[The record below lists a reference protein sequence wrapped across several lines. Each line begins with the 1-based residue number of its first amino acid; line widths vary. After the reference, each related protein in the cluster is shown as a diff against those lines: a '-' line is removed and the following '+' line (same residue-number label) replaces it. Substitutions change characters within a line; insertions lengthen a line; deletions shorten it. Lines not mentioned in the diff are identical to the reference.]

1 MLRRPTTADRLASD
15 SRAGWSAR
23 RSIRERH
30 RALLREQWPALLG
43 VAAVSTAVTVVC
55 ALLTDG
61 PQARGFALGSG
72 LTITACAVAALMVLT
87 SGTAPLMMGEMAE
100 QWTAQQLR
108 PLTQHGWRLVNHFG
122 LGGGDHDHV
131 LVGPGGIVLVETKW
145 GSRAWAMN
153 DRDSF
158 FQAALA
164 QTSRNAK
171 QLSGWHE
178 VARHGRPPVQPVLVL
193 WGEARRDIAD
203 LPPVRHERSGVLVM
217 AGDQVGSWAL
227 RHGRAELNPDQ
238 VEEIWSSLAA
248 HAGKRDEVEQRDKPM
263 PRSLGDLA
271 RIAATCLVSGFTG
284 FLASSQLLQLVDNW
298 TLWMVAGALSVTG
311 LEVVRRQRWAWQA
324 RALQVGFI
332 STYVL
337 GAVVVTR
344 AYLAG

>member
-1 MLRRPTTADRLASD
+1 MLRRPTTADRLAGD

-30 RALLREQWPALLG
+30 RALLRERWPALLG
-43 VAAVSTAVTVVC
+43 VAAVSSVVTVVS

-72 LTITACAVAALMVLT
+72 LTVTGCAVAALVVLF

-100 QWTAQQLR
+100 QWTAQELR

-131 LVGPGGIVLVETKW
+131 LVGPGGIVLLETKW
-145 GSRAWAMN
+145 ASRAWAMN

-164 QTSRNAK
+164 QTARNAK
-171 QLSGWHE
+171 QLSAWHE
-178 VARHGRPPVQPVLVL
+178 VARHGRPQVQPVLVL
-193 WGEARRDIAD
+193 WGEARRGIAD
-203 LPPVRHERSGVLVM
+203 LPPVRHERSGVLAM

-227 RHGRAELNPDQ
+227 RQGRAELTPDQ
-238 VEEIWSSLAA
+238 VEEIWSSLAT

-263 PRSLGDLA
+263 PRSLGDLLL
-271 RIAATCLVSGFTG
+271 IAATCLVSGFVG
-284 FLASSQLLQLVDNW
+284 FLISGQLLRLVDDLS
-298 TLWMVAGALSVTG
+298 LWMVAGALIVTG
-311 LEVVRRQRWAWQA
+311 LEVVRRLRWTRQL
-324 RALQVGFI
+324 RALQVGFF
-332 STYVL
+332 STYL
-337 GAVVVTR
+337 LAAVVVTR
-344 AYLAG
+344 AYLAA